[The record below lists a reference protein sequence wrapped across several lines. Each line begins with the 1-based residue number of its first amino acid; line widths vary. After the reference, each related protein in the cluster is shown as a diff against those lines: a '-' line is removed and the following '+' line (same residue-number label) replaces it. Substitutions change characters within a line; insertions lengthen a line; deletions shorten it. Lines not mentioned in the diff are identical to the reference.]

1 VVVVGEVEGSSSSR
15 RTSLYSVWNPGCR
28 TVECLLAVLYSKVGR
43 AEESEVESE
52 AAKAKAAQSMLLA
65 AGVMIPLEVVE
76 FVHPTGGVWGGD
88 DQW

>member
-1 VVVVGEVEGSSSSR
+1 MVVVGEVEGSSSSS

-43 AEESEVESE
+43 AEESE

-65 AGVMIPLEVVE
+65 TGVIPLEVVE